1 MVRIIL
7 VTINEKKQVIEGSII
22 GCFVNSPDLISEH
35 SLDIKMLGEDGAFYY
50 SLLTHLYG
58 LGYQKFDEVS
68 VFAFLQK
75 NEELLEQYNRKGGY
89 NTLRD
94 LSIIVDVN
102 NINGYIDA
110 FNKYS
115 LLIQLNEKG
124 FNVEKEFDKFEQM
137 TSSQVFDY
145 FEYQLNSITVD
156 VAHDVEFES
165 FEVTEQDIV
174 DLESG
179 ENIGIQYGK
188 HSPLMNYL
196 TLGIPKGNFTI
207 MGSYVNQGKSSFIS
221 NMAYS
226 IAREGTK
233 VGIIA
238 NEMAI
243 KDYKLLLLIYV
254 LINDM
259 SYYGLTRKKIKMGQF
274 THEDRK
280 AIDKAREIIKEH
292 YVPNL
297 FFAKT
302 FDYDMSRTTK
312 IIKRWSKL
320 GVELIY
326 YDTLKSDMSDSS
338 VWESLIEATR
348 TLYQLASKE
357 DIAIVGVMQLALH
370 SNQRRI
376 LNLDVLANGK
386 QASEPA
392 SECILFR
399 TIHPNEKVGE
409 KFEAKCYRFVK
420 DPTGKYTNVKEII
433 ELDPNKTYRVF
444 FIAKTRN
451 DEVGTAVIYEFKG
464 HLNVWKEIGFA
475 DIRPDVF

>member
-1 MVRIIL
+1 MDNIIL
-7 VTINEKKQVIEGSII
+7 ETINTKKQTVEGSLI
-22 GCFVNSPDLISEH
+22 GCFVSDPDLLSEH
-35 SLDIKMLGEDGAFYY
+35 MLDRKMLSEDGLFYY
-50 SLLTHLYG
+50 SLLTNLYEV
-58 LGYQKFDEVS
+58 GYQKFDEVS
-68 VFAFLQK
+68 VFAFMQK
-75 NEELLEQYNRKGGY
+75 NDELMEQYNKKGGF

-94 LSIIVDVN
+94 LSMIVDTK
-102 NINGYIDA
+102 NIDGYIDA

-115 LLIQLNEKG
+115 LLIQLDQKG
-124 FNVEKEFDKFEQM
+124 FNVEKEFDKFEKM
-137 TSSQVFDY
+137 TTNQVFDY

-156 VAHDVEFES
+156 VASDVEFES
-165 FEVTEQDIV
+165 FEITDADIQGLI
-174 DLESG
+174 DG

-207 MGSYVNQGKSSFIS
+207 IGSFVNQGKSSFVS
-221 NMAYS
+221 NMAYG

-274 THEDRK
+274 TPEDRK
-280 AIDKAREIIKEH
+280 AIDKARDIIKEH
-292 YVPNL
+292 YVPYL
-297 FFAKT
+297 YFAKT
-302 FDYDMSRTTK
+302 FDYDMPRTSK
-312 IIKRWSKL
+312 IIKRWAKL
-320 GVELIY
+320 GVELVY
-326 YDTLKSDMSDSS
+326 YDTLKSSMADNS
-338 VWESLIEATR
+338 VWESLIESTR
-348 TLYQLASKE
+348 VLYQLASKE

-370 SNQRRI
+370 TNQRRV
-376 LNLDVLANGK
+376 LDLDVLANGK

-392 SECILFR
+392 SEVILFR
-399 TIHPNEKVGE
+399 TIHPNEKIGE

-420 DPTGKYTNVKEII
+420 DPTGKYTNVKEMI

-451 DEVGTAVIYEFKG
+451 DEVGTAVIFEFKG
-464 HLNVWKEIGFA
+464 HLNVWKELGFA

>member
-1 MVRIIL
+1 SIDVR
-7 VTINEKKQVIEGSII
+7 
-22 GCFVNSPDLISEH
+22 
-35 SLDIKMLGEDGAFYY
+35 MLSKDGEFYY

-58 LGYQKFDEVS
+58 LGYQKFEEVS

-75 NEELLEQYNRKGGY
+75 NEELLEQYNAKGGY

-94 LSIIVDVN
+94 LSVVVNVD
-102 NINGYIDA
+102 NIDGYIDA
-110 FNKYS
+110 FNKYC

-124 FNVEKEFDKFEQM
+124 FNVEKEFDKFEKM
-137 TSSQVFDY
+137 TSTQVFDY
-145 FEYQLNSITVD
+145 FEFQLNSITVD
-156 VAHDVEFES
+156 VASDVEFES
-165 FEVTEQDIV
+165 FEVTEQDII

-179 ENIGIQYGK
+179 ENIGIQYNK

-207 MGSYVNQGKSSFIS
+207 IGSYINQGKSSMVS

-226 IAREGTK
+226 IAKEGTK

-243 KDYKLLLLIYV
+243 KDYKILLLVYV
-254 LINDM
+254 LVNDLN
-259 SYYGLTRKKIKMGQF
+259 YYSLTRKKLKMGQF
-274 THEDRK
+274 S
-280 AIDKAREIIKEH
+280 AGDKEMIKRAMDIIKNC

-297 FFAKT
+297 HFAKT
-302 FDYDMSRTTK
+302 FDYDMAKTRR

-320 GVELIY
+320 GVELMY
-326 YDTLKSDMSDSS
+326 YDTLKADTTDESTWKDLIKSS
-338 VWESLIEATR
+338 RE
-348 TLYQLASKE
+348 LYQLASKE
-357 DIAIVGVMQLALH
+357 NIAIVGVMQLALH
-370 SNQRRI
+370 TNQRRV
-376 LNLDVLANGK
+376 LDLDVLANGK

-392 SECILFR
+392 SECIFFR
-399 TIHPNEKVGE
+399 TIHPNEKTGE

-420 DPTGKYTNVKEII
+420 DPTGKYTNVKEMI

-451 DEVGTAVIYEFKG
+451 DKVGTAIIYEFKG
-464 HLNVWKEIGFA
+464 HLNIWKELGFA
-475 DIRPDVF
+475 DIRPDMF

>member
-1 MVRIIL
+1 MNSIIL
-7 VTINEKKQVIEGSII
+7 KTINTKKQTVEGSII
-22 GCFVNSPDLISEH
+22 GCFVSDPDLLAEH
-35 SLDIKMLGEDGAFYY
+35 VLDKNMLSDDGLFYY
-50 SLLTHLYG
+50 SLLSQLYQI
-58 LGYQKFDEVS
+58 GYQKFDEVS

-75 NEELLEQYNRKGGY
+75 NEDLMRQYNTKGGY
-89 NTLRD
+89 NTLND
-94 LSIIVDVN
+94 LSLIVNTQNVD
-102 NINGYIDA
+102 GYIDA
-110 FNKYS
+110 FNKYC
-115 LLIQLNEKG
+115 LLIQLDKRG
-124 FNVEKEFDKFEQM
+124 FNVEKEFDKFEKM

-156 VAHDVEFES
+156 VASDVEFES
-165 FEVTEQDIV
+165 FEITKQDIA

-207 MGSYVNQGKSSFIS
+207 MGSYVNQGKSSFVS
-221 NMAYS
+221 NIAYS
-226 IAREGTK
+226 VAKEGTK

-243 KDYKLLLLIYV
+243 KDYKMLLLIYV
-254 LINDM
+254 LVNDLK
-259 SYYGLTRKKIKMGQF
+259 YYGLTRKKIKMGQF
-274 THEDRK
+274 TKNDK
-280 AIDKAREIIKEH
+280 VQINKAREIIKNN

-297 FFAKT
+297 YFAKT
-302 FDYDMSRTTK
+302 FDYDMTRTRR

-320 GVELIY
+320 GVELIF

-348 TLYQLASKE
+348 VLYQLASKE

-370 SNQRRI
+370 TNQRRI

-399 TIHPNEKVGE
+399 SMHPNEKVGE

-420 DPTGKYTNVKEII
+420 DTSGKYSNVKEMI
-433 ELDPNKTYRVF
+433 ELDPNKTYRIF

-451 DEVGTAVIYEFKG
+451 DEVGTAVIYEFQG
-464 HLNVWKEIGFA
+464 HYNVWKELGFA
-475 DIRPDVF
+475 DIRPDMY